1 MKVKEKFL
9 DLDIN
14 IERISYNGVDVAEI
28 IEEARR
34 LAHCALEDLS
44 IYRQR
49 NNIDQSEWELGY
61 LEGEFCEFLD
71 KIKD

>member
-1 MKVKEKFL
+1 MKIE
-9 DLDIN
+9 DID
-14 IERISYNGVDVAEI
+14 IEVNFGQPKYRGIPVMDI
-28 IEEARR
+28 INEARR

-49 NNIDQSEWELGY
+49 NNIDQSEWELGC